1 MYVNGQSEKTDKLQF
16 VVFTQLY
23 NYDFVMP
30 NFGLFQII
38 GYKKANIIFEYRA
51 MSPPNTF
58 ILQHSQVKT
67 KT

>member
-23 NYDFVMP
+23 NYVFVMP

-38 GYKKANIIFEYRA
+38 G
-51 MSPPNTF
+51 
-58 ILQHSQVKT
+58 
-67 KT
+67 